1 MPTCTVRIPCKSFS
15 RSGVRPNPL
24 LNRCGLVFIELLAVI
39 AVLGML
45 TGLVMLNLMP
55 QALQGDFN
63 RQVQEFIGTLKMAQ
77 DAAAQSDRRY
87 AVMLDLDQGVYMLKP
102 FFELDSDGVPIEEEI
117 ISTGYL
123 TDQFRL
129 EYVRFDDGQDT
140 RNAETNAV
148 EVYRVWLLAGRSGW
162 QNSIQIGLL
171 DADDN
176 PYTVVVNR
184 YSRVINMYNG
194 EYEIP
199 EPLEYVP
206 F

>member
-1 MPTCTVRIPCKSFS
+1 MLTWPVRTPCNRPIGKGLPKGSLLS
-15 RSGVRPNPL
+15 RN
-24 LNRCGLVFIELLAVI
+24 GLVFIELLAVI

-45 TGLVMLNLMP
+45 TGLALLNLMP
-55 QALQGDFN
+55 QALQSDYD
-63 RQVQEFIGTLKMAQ
+63 RQVQEFISTLKMAQ

-87 AVMLDLDQGVYMLKP
+87 AVMLDLDEGLYMLKP
-102 FFELDSDGVPIEEEI
+102 FFELDSDGIPIEEEI
-117 ISTGYL
+117 ISTGYF

-140 RNAETNAV
+140 RRAETNAI

-162 QNSIQIGLL
+162 QNSIQIGVL
-171 DADDN
+171 DADGN
-176 PYTVVVNR
+176 PYTIVVNR
-184 YSRVINMYNG
+184 YSRVITMYNG